1 MPWQMKPAANSAMT
15 GTPFTDNLNTMPA
28 FTYKRRIAF
37 HETDAAGVVYFANF
51 FHLAEEAETHA
62 LASLGNIL
70 TRDGYL
76 YPRVH
81 AEADYLAPLHFFD
94 EVSVHCYIDKLG
106 SSSICWNFE
115 ICNGEKIC
123 SVVKMISARRNP
135 DGSAAPYTTEER
147 DSFTALSR

>member
-1 MPWQMKPAANSAMT
+1 MPT
-15 GTPFTDNLNTMPA
+15 

-51 FHLAEEAETHA
+51 FRLAEEAETHA
-62 LASLGNIL
+62 LASLGSIV

-94 EVSVHCYIDKLG
+94 EVAVHCCITRIG
-106 SSSICWNFE
+106 SSSTHWKFE
-115 ICNGEKIC
+115 IMGPEGLCA
-123 SVVKMISARRNP
+123 VVQTISSRRER
-135 DGSAAPYTTEER
+135 DGSAAPYTPEER
-147 DSFTALSR
+147 SAYSALTL

>member
-1 MPWQMKPAANSAMT
+1 
-15 GTPFTDNLNTMPA
+15 MPA

-62 LASLGNIL
+62 LASLGSIV

-81 AEADYLAPLHFFD
+81 VEADYLAPLRFFD
-94 EVSVHCYIDKLG
+94 EVAVHCNILKIG
-106 SSSICWNFE
+106 SSSIHWIF
-115 ICNGEKIC
+115 KIDGPSGHC
-123 SVVKMISARRNP
+123 ATVKAVSARRKL
-135 DGSAAPYTTEER
+135 DGSPAPYTDTER
-147 DSFTALSR
+147 AAYSALLQ

>member
-1 MPWQMKPAANSAMT
+1 
-15 GTPFTDNLNTMPA
+15 MPA

-62 LASLGNIL
+62 LASLGNVV

-81 AEADYLAPLHFFD
+81 VEADYLAPLRFFD
-94 EVSVHCYIDKLG
+94 EVSVHAYIIRTG
-106 SSSICWNFE
+106 SSSMSWKFE
-115 ICNGEKIC
+115 IFNGHEIC
-123 SVVKMISARRNP
+123 AVVKSTSSRRNH
-135 DGSAAPYTTEER
+135 DGSAAPYSDAER
-147 DSFTALSR
+147 AAFAALMA